1 MKLIHY
7 TIGRLSL
14 VLLLTMAF
22 WTLFFYFQLLNEVR
36 DETDDSL
43 RNYKKIII
51 KQALRDSSLLTSHVD
66 ILTRYYIHEIPEEA
80 GKQYEERF
88 VTTEAFNEYEMDEE
102 PVRVLYTSFRTDN
115 GRYYELT
122 ILTSTLEE
130 DDMLESILWSIIYLY
145 IAMLICILVVT
156 QLVFRKS
163 LRPLY
168 KLIHWLDSYTLGKKN
183 NPLENK
189 TKVSEFKRLNRTISE
204 MAMRNEKVFGQQKQF
219 LENAS
224 HELQTPLAI
233 CSNKLELLS
242 ENPCCTEELLDEIGE
257 IHQTIGCIIKLNK
270 SLLLLSRIENRQYG
284 DEKDVNFNALI
295 SRINTDFNLIY
306 APKELSVE
314 IKEEGIFSFRMNETL
329 SQVLLTN
336 LLKNALI
343 HSPNKGIIQISIREN
358 EIVFSN
364 TATDA
369 PLNTEKIFLRFYH
382 ASDKKTESTGLGLA
396 IVKSIVDSYD
406 LQIHYFYDGKHHFS
420 LKKIR

>member
-7 TIGRLSL
+7 TIGRLSW

-66 ILTRYYIHEIPEEA
+66 ILTRYYIREIPEEA

-242 ENPCCTEELLDEIGE
+242 ENPYCTEELLDEIGE
-257 IHQTIGCIIKLNK
+257 IHQTIGRIIKLNK

-343 HSPNKGIIQISIREN
+343 HSPNKGIIQISIRAN

-382 ASDKKTESTGLGLA
+382 ASDKKQNQPDW
-396 IVKSIVDSYD
+396 V
-406 LQIHYFYDGKHHFS
+406 
-420 LKKIR
+420 

>member
-7 TIGRLSL
+7 TIGRLSW

-22 WTLFFYFQLLNEVR
+22 WTLFFYFQLFNEVR

-66 ILTRYYIHEIPEEA
+66 ILTRYYIREIPEEA

-189 TKVSEFKRLNRTISE
+189 TKVTKTQEAVWMVSLRKRETIKIVACFLCLNS
-204 MAMRNEKVFGQQKQF
+204 QF
-219 LENAS
+219 L
-224 HELQTPLAI
+224 T
-233 CSNKLELLS
+233 
-242 ENPCCTEELLDEIGE
+242 
-257 IHQTIGCIIKLNK
+257 
-270 SLLLLSRIENRQYG
+270 
-284 DEKDVNFNALI
+284 
-295 SRINTDFNLIY
+295 
-306 APKELSVE
+306 
-314 IKEEGIFSFRMNETL
+314 
-329 SQVLLTN
+329 
-336 LLKNALI
+336 
-343 HSPNKGIIQISIREN
+343 
-358 EIVFSN
+358 
-364 TATDA
+364 
-369 PLNTEKIFLRFYH
+369 
-382 ASDKKTESTGLGLA
+382 
-396 IVKSIVDSYD
+396 
-406 LQIHYFYDGKHHFS
+406 
-420 LKKIR
+420 